1 MPEVETN
8 PLEEVYVVDTN
19 RDLALDYIKSGTY
32 HSVIFVFDPS
42 LLRSPVGED
51 PSERCSFQHM
61 EAWLDKFRALCFKSS
76 DYLSIAVVGNRRET
90 KEDHIENLIKIEKT
104 NTELE
109 TDNMPSEVIQEW
121 IASLREELGIPE
133 YKPVVTSQRRK

>member
-42 LLRSPVGED
+42 LL
-51 PSERCSFQHM
+51 
-61 EAWLDKFRALCFKSS
+61 K
-76 DYLSIAVVGNRRET
+76 
-90 KEDHIENLIKIEKT
+90 
-104 NTELE
+104 
-109 TDNMPSEVIQEW
+109 
-121 IASLREELGIPE
+121 
-133 YKPVVTSQRRK
+133 